1 MLFSNINFVIDAN
14 WAALQTHTKLRIILM
29 SLELTGLV
37 KDFTATGL
45 LSKIELDFLE
55 SELWETLE
63 HIDEITSLTTAP
75 SKVSKE
81 LKLKDGSS
89 WQLCCA
95 AVLDATRP
103 QRNSRIEKLQE
114 LIGKNSLL

>member
-1 MLFSNINFVIDAN
+1 
-14 WAALQTHTKLRIILM
+14 M

-37 KDFTATGL
+37 EDFISTRF
-45 LSKIELDFLE
+45 LSNIELDFLE

-63 HIDEITSLTTAP
+63 HIDEITSLTSAP
-75 SKVSKE
+75 VNISKA

-95 AVLDATRP
+95 AVLDAARP
-103 QRNSRIEKLQE
+103 QKNSRTEKLRKLIEKFSLQ
-114 LIGKNSLL
+114 

>member
-1 MLFSNINFVIDAN
+1 
-14 WAALQTHTKLRIILM
+14 M

-37 KDFTATGL
+37 EDYVVTRV

-55 SELWETLE
+55 AELWETFE
-63 HIDEITSLTTAP
+63 HINEITYLTSAP
-75 SKVSKE
+75 TNITSE
-81 LKLKDGSS
+81 MKLKDGSS

-103 QRNSRIEKLQE
+103 NKTSRTRKLQE
-114 LIGKNSLL
+114 LIDKNSLQ

>member
-1 MLFSNINFVIDAN
+1 
-14 WAALQTHTKLRIILM
+14 M

-37 KDFTATGL
+37 EDFVATQL

-63 HIDEITSLTTAP
+63 HIDEITSLTSAP
-75 SKVSKE
+75 TNISKE

-95 AVLDATRP
+95 AVLDTARP
-103 QRNSRIEKLQE
+103 QKISRIEKLQKSIE
-114 LIGKNSLL
+114 KSSLL

>member
-1 MLFSNINFVIDAN
+1 MHISHLI
-14 WAALQTHTKLRIILM
+14 KM
-29 SLELTGLV
+29 SLELTELV
-37 KDFTATGL
+37 EDFIATRL

-63 HIDEITSLTTAP
+63 HIDEITSLTSAP
-75 SKVSKE
+75 SKISKE

-95 AVLDATRP
+95 AVLDAARP
-103 QRNSRIEKLQE
+103 QKNSRTEKLQKS
-114 LIGKNSLL
+114 ISKSSLL